1 MGWFNGVVLYALIW
15 WTVLFAVLPF
25 GTRPVSDADEH
36 TGWRGAPAKPYM
48 LRKAVATTLISGV
61 IWLGCYAIISSE
73 WLSFRHGW
81 LALPDE

>member
-1 MGWFNGVVLYALIW
+1 
-15 WTVLFAVLPF
+15 
-25 GTRPVSDADEH
+25 
-36 TGWRGAPAKPYM
+36 M